1 MTTDNHPTFRMWI
14 YKNNARRA
22 VRLILLL
29 LICQFPTLNVSAQQT
44 DTTRVF
50 TTDHPLVYED
60 AWDLWPYAFL
70 NENGEPVGYNIDLI
84 RLIFKELNIPYTIKL
99 KPTSE
104 ALNDLK
110 AGHADL
116 MCGMDAHFH
125 DDYGMYGKSVIQL
138 FTHSVV
144 HQKGV
149 KPVVNGVKDLAN
161 HRVIVHSGSFSHHL
175 MIRRG
180 WGNNAIPYDDMQ
192 EAVQKAHLD
201 PNSQIVWNT
210 LSLKWLIHKYQFDNL
225 ELTPAD
231 IQHGEYKFM
240 SNNTQLLHRIDSV
253 YTLLRSEDRLQPIQN
268 KWFYPEHQETG
279 IPSWIWKVSILLALG
294 ILATLIYYVI
304 YRMREKRMKR
314 ALFNDNNR
322 LALILNTSK
331 VRIWVYHVET
341 KTITPLNEKG
351 LPMPSRPSVEF
362 FRQTTPSGFEHIS
375 SAIASIAKQ
384 EKESVIL
391 DIMAKDDISDKEMR
405 NFSVVLSV
413 LRRDKD
419 GRPTDIIGTRNDITD
434 ERLKQQQ
441 VRDGMLRYQAVF
453 DSAMIDMVA
462 FDEHGIVRN
471 INEKALRYINKTKE
485 ELFQDKFT
493 ISDVLGMDVDLD
505 TFETFYLTQICK
517 SPDDKRLPMRY
528 LHQNELYYEMKVVPV
543 RNEQGRLLSIYM
555 TGRDVTEIAK
565 SYSDIQNKLLLLQDA
580 NAQMSRYISNID
592 YVLKNGNIR
601 MTTYSPETHT
611 LTIYSEINHIQ
622 HELTQ
627 TRTIELT
634 DEAYKKKALRLL
646 NTMDNLTAASIM
658 TTIKTNLRVR
668 GRQLY
673 LHLSF
678 IPVFDDEGDVT
689 SYFGMCRDVSE
700 IKATEEELEKETI
713 KAQEIETVKNAF
725 LRNMSYEIRIPLNNV
740 VGFAELF
747 EMEHS
752 PEDEMVFISEI
763 KQSATTL
770 LKLINDILFLSR
782 LDARMIEFKPKP
794 IDFAAI
800 FDARCQAGWFNY
812 QKPGVTYSVD
822 NPYNHLVVDIDDQNI
837 GVVIDQITANA
848 AQHTTSGQVRARYD
862 YTGEHLVL
870 AFQDTGCGI
879 PEDMLDHIFDRFM
892 TTSGQSSG
900 LGLSICREIINQ
912 MDGKINIKSKEG
924 EGTIVW
930 VTVPCKCTE
939 LDRK

>member
-1 MTTDNHPTFRMWI
+1 MTMTYNMI
-14 YKNNARRA
+14 QKNNARWA
-22 VRLILLL
+22 VKLILLL
-29 LICQFPTLNVSAQQT
+29 LIFQSSILSVSAQET

-50 TTDHPLVYED
+50 TAEHPLVYED

-70 NENGEPVGYNIDLI
+70 NENGEPVGYNIDLLKI
-84 RLIFKELNIPYTIKL
+84 IFKELNIPYTIKL

-110 AGHADL
+110 EGNADL

-125 DDYGMYGKSVIQL
+125 DDYATYGKSVIQL
-138 FTHSVV
+138 FTHSIV

-149 KPVVNGVKDLAN
+149 KPVVFDVKDLAS

-175 MIRRG
+175 MIRQG
-180 WGNNAIPYDDMQ
+180 WSNNAIPYDDMQ

-210 LSLKWLIHKYQFDNL
+210 LSLKWLIRKFQFDNL
-225 ELTPAD
+225 ELTPVN

-240 SNNTQLLHRIDSV
+240 SNNKRLLQRIDSI

-268 KWFYPEHQETG
+268 KWFYPEHKDSG
-279 IPSWIWKVSILLALG
+279 IPSWIWKVMIPLAL
-294 ILATLIYYVI
+294 IIFAILIYYTI
-304 YRMREKRMKR
+304 YRFQERKMKK
-314 ALFNDNNR
+314 ALHNDNNR

-331 VRIWVYHVET
+331 VRIWVYHVQT
-341 KTITPLNEKG
+341 KTVTPLNAEG
-351 LPMPSRPSVEF
+351 LPMSSRPSVEF
-362 FRQTTPSGFEHIS
+362 FRQTTPSGFEHL
-375 SAIASIAKQ
+375 SAALASIVKR
-384 EKESVIL
+384 EKDSVTL
-391 DIMAKDDISDKEMR
+391 DIMAKDDASDKEMR

-419 GRPTDIIGTRNDITD
+419 GHPIDIIGTRNDITED
-434 ERLKQQQ
+434 RLKQQQ
-441 VRDGMLRYQAVF
+441 ARNGMLRYQAVF
-453 DSAMIDMVA
+453 NSAMIDMLA
-462 FDEHGIVRN
+462 FDEQGIIRN
-471 INEKALRYINKTKE
+471 INEKALHFINKTKE
-485 ELFQDKFT
+485 EVLSDKFS
-493 ISDVLGMDVDLD
+493 IKDILDMDIDLD

-528 LHQNELYYEMKVVPV
+528 LHQDELYYEMKVVPV
-543 RNEQGRLLSIYM
+543 RNEQGRLLTIYV
-555 TGRDVTEIAK
+555 TGRDVTETAK
-565 SYSDIQNKLLLLQDA
+565 SYSDIQKKLLLLQDA
-580 NAQMSRYISNID
+580 NTQMSQYISNID
-592 YVLKNGNIR
+592 YVLQNGNVR

-627 TRTIELT
+627 TRAIELT

-658 TTIKTNLRVR
+658 TTIKTNLRVH
-668 GRQLY
+668 GRQLF
-673 LHLSF
+673 LHMSF
-678 IPVFDDEGDVT
+678 IPVFDDEGGVT

-700 IKATEEELEKETI
+700 IKTTEEELERETA
-713 KAQEIETVKNAF
+713 KAQEVETVKNAF
-725 LRNMSYEIRIPLNNV
+725 LRNMSYELRIPLNNV

-747 EMEHS
+747 EMEHGQ
-752 PEDEMVFISEI
+752 EDEAVFISEI

-800 FDARCQAGWFNY
+800 FESRCQSSWFKD
-812 QKPGVTYSVD
+812 QKPDVTYRVD
-822 NPYNHLVVDIDDQNI
+822 NPYNHLVVDIDEQNI
-837 GVVIDQITANA
+837 GVVIDQIVANA
-848 AQHTTSGQVRARYD
+848 AQYTTSGQVRASYD

-870 AFQDTGCGI
+870 TFQDTGCGI
-879 PEDMLDHIFDRFM
+879 QEEMLDHIFDRFM
-892 TTSGQSSG
+892 STNGQSTG

-912 MDGKINIKSKEG
+912 MGGKINIKSKVG
-924 EGTIVW
+924 EGTFVW

-939 LDRK
+939 IDRK